1 MEDNMTLGSLFDG
14 SGGFPLAGA
23 LNGIEP
29 IWASEIEPFPLKVTA
44 RRFPR
49 MKQLGDITKIDG
61 HLIDPVDIIT
71 FGSPCQDLSVAGRK
85 AGIHDGARSNLF
97 FEAIRVITEMRE
109 ATDGKYPR
117 VCVWENVPGAF
128 STNKGRD
135 FQAVLEA
142 FVHIKDPG
150 ASVPQPKK
158 WEHAGCIV
166 GEGYSVAWRL
176 YDAQFWGV
184 PQRRKRI
191 LACVCL
197 TGERAGSLLFE
208 RDRLQGNPAASREA
222 WERASAFVEGR
233 PDGSSQ
239 P

>member
-1 MEDNMTLGSLFDG
+1 MTLGSLFDG

-44 RRFPR
+44 KRFPR

-85 AGIHDGARSNLF
+85 AGIHDGQRSSLF

-117 VCVWENVPGAF
+117 ICVWENVPGAF

-135 FQAVLEA
+135 FIAVLQAFCEICDPEA
-142 FVHIKDPG
+142 V
-150 ASVPQPKK
+150 VPFPEKGRL
-158 WEHAGCIV
+158 EHAGSVV
-166 GEGYSVAWRL
+166 GDGYSIAWRV

-184 PQRRKRI
+184 PQRRKRVFA
-191 LACVCL
+191 LVDL
-197 TGERAGSLLFE
+197 TGERAGQILFE
-208 RDRLQGNPAASREA
+208 RDRLPGNPAESREA
-222 WERASAFVEGR
+222 WERASAFVEGC
-233 PDGSSQ
+233 PDGSCQ